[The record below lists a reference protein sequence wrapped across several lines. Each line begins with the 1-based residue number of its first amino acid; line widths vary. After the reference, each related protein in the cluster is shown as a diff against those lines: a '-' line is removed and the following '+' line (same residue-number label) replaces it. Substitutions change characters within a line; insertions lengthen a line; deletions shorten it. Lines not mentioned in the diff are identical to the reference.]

1 VTDGLI
7 VLRPDDAGRTAMLH
21 LKCFPDPWSAASLR
35 GLLKDPSILT
45 LGIERDGQL
54 AGFIMGQTIVGE
66 TDILTVCTNP
76 DLRRQGIAHH
86 LLEAMITRC
95 GERGV
100 SRMTLDVAE
109 DNIAARALYAAHGF
123 TEDGRRPRYYSAK
136 RDIPVDGIL
145 MSKSLEL
152 GV

>member
-1 VTDGLI
+1 MTDGLI

-35 GLLKDPSILT
+35 GLLQDPSILT

-54 AGFIMGQTIVGE
+54 AGFIMGQTIVDE

-76 DLRRQGIAHH
+76 DLRRQGIARH
-86 LLEAMITRC
+86 LLKVMITRC

-109 DNIAARALYAAHGF
+109 DNTAARALYAAHGF
-123 TEDGRRPRYYSAK
+123 TEDGRRPRYYSTK
-136 RDIPVDGIL
+136 RDLPVDGIL

-152 GV
+152 GS

>member
-1 VTDGLI
+1 
-7 VLRPDDAGRTAMLH
+7 
-21 LKCFPDPWSAASLR
+21 
-35 GLLKDPSILT
+35 
-45 LGIERDGQL
+45 
-54 AGFIMGQTIVGE
+54 
-66 TDILTVCTNP
+66 
-76 DLRRQGIAHH
+76 